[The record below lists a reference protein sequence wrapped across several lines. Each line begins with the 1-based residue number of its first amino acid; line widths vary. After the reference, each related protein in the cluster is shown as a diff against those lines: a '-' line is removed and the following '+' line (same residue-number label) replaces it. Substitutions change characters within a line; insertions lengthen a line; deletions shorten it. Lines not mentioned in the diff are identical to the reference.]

1 MPGLSKSKYTKFCQC
16 DKALW
21 LKTYRPELEVIDE
34 ATKAR
39 FEMGNVVGDL
49 AMGLFGEYKEAHAEY
64 PDGKLDLAA
73 MTEQTRQWMEEGV
86 ENICEASF
94 INDDNYCAVD
104 ILRKTDDGWAIY
116 EVKSSTYPEFKGR
129 PSEIEKYAPDI
140 AYQKWLLTQC
150 GVNVTGTFLVCLN
163 SDYVRHGDL
172 DLQNLFVIID
182 MQGMVANEL
191 LKVPNNVT
199 LAKKT
204 MERADEPDTDID
216 NHCHSPYD
224 CAFWDYCSRHL
235 PKLSV
240 FDVYGGKGKQFPFS
254 KKVKLYKAG
263 KIAFEDL
270 RGESIGVVQDL
281 QIACMLDQR
290 DYIDREFISQFLSEL
305 YYPLYFLDFESMQD
319 AIPQYDDAKPY
330 TQLCFQYSL
339 HIKESADAPY
349 QHKEYLAPSD
359 GSDPRRA
366 LAEQLCRDIP
376 MEACTVVYNKT
387 FECTRLKE
395 MAEVFPDLSA
405 HLLDIRDNIKDLLVP
420 FQTGHFYLP
429 AMGKSFS
436 IKSVLPALFP
446 DDPSLDYHNLS
457 GCVKNGSEAMTIF
470 PLIKDMPPAEAAA
483 TREALL
489 RYCELDTWAM
499 VKVWERLCEEGCQNH

>member
-16 DKALW
+16 DKILW
-21 LKTYRPELEVIDE
+21 LTTYKPDLEVKDD

-39 FEMGNVVGDL
+39 FEIGNMVGDL
-49 AMGLFGEYKEAHAEY
+49 AMGLFGDYKEAHALK
-64 PDGKLDLAA
+64 PDGQLDLAT
-73 MTEQTRQWMEEGV
+73 MTAQTKQWMDDGV

-94 INDDNYCAVD
+94 LYDGNYCAVD

-163 SDYVRHGDL
+163 SNYVRHGEL

-191 LKVPNNVT
+191 LKVPNNVA

-224 CAFWDYCSRHL
+224 CAFWDWCFRHL

-254 KKVKLYKAG
+254 KKVELYKAG
-263 KIAFEDL
+263 KVAFEDL

-290 DYIDREFISQFLSEL
+290 DYIDRKFISQFLSEL
-305 YYPLYFLDFESMQD
+305 YYPLYFLDFESVQD

-359 GSDPRRA
+359 GRDPRRA

-376 MEACTVVYNKT
+376 MGACTVVYNKT

-395 MAEVFPDLSA
+395 MAAIFPDLSA

-446 DDPSLDYHNLS
+446 NDPSRDYHNLS

-470 PLIKDMPPAEAAA
+470 PLIKDIPPAEAAA

-499 VKVWERLCEEGCQNH
+499 VKVWERLCAESD